1 MILCEIIFIEL
12 LLLPLKNIGMV
23 PYPEPYQNIYQ
34 RRRLGALGIEW
45 RPSSINYS
53 SGAYIGLG
61 QEYQLLPLAD
71 LDMVFEPIPEFLDAT
86 LFELENDVIN
96 DDTDSE
102 YDIAEEIYSGDEQG
116 NLGNGS
122 SSDSEC
128 SEEDNKA
135 ARIHGHGLRRSKRK
149 NLQVEASFILQV
161 SLHPLPSLANG
172 WYSLFLGWVDDFT
185 WEAC

>member
-1 MILCEIIFIEL
+1 
-12 LLLPLKNIGMV
+12 MV

-45 RPSSINYS
+45 RPSSINNLL
-53 SGAYIGLG
+53 GTNIGLG

-71 LDMVFEPIPEFLDAT
+71 LDMVFEPHIEFLDAT
-86 LFELENDVIN
+86 LFEPENDVIN

-102 YDIAEEIYSGDEQG
+102 YDIAEEVYSGDEQG
-116 NLGNGS
+116 NSDDDS

-149 NLQVEASFILQV
+149 NLQVESSLILQV
-161 SLHPLPSLANG
+161 SLHTLPSLANG
-172 WYSLFLGWVDDFT
+172 
-185 WEAC
+185 

>member
-1 MILCEIIFIEL
+1 
-12 LLLPLKNIGMV
+12 MV
-23 PYPEPYQNIYQ
+23 PYSEPYQNIYQ

-45 RPSSINYS
+45 RPSSINNFL
-53 SGAYIGLG
+53 GTNIGLG

-71 LDMVFEPIPEFLDAT
+71 LDMVFEPHVEFLDAT
-86 LFELENDVIN
+86 LFEPENDVIN

-102 YDIAEEIYSGDEQG
+102 YDIAEEVYSGDDQG
-116 NLGNGS
+116 NLGNDS

-149 NLQVEASFILQV
+149 NLQVESSLILQV
-161 SLHPLPSLANG
+161 SLHPVPLLAN
-172 WYSLFLGWVDDFT
+172 D
-185 WEAC
+185 